1 VIVSAVIDRR
11 YSRHIIQLSFF
22 FLRRSFFACSHG
34 AVSPCVSAQTQRGG
48 YSTNEVDRTNILA
61 PGVCSDLCRNHLL
74 PAFTPERFRG
84 LAQLKSRIQLQQ
96 RNCSRFPRDFL
107 RRSTFP
113 SSQRTRS
120 RSSGSRSPLQEL
132 FRSYPARV
140 ATNRRPSPIIEPS
153 AVSVTSCSAKA

>member
-84 LAQLKSRIQLQQ
+84 LAQWEVVSSYSSATAPDSHGISCADPLFQARKELDREVAAHARRCKNYFAVIQL
-96 RNCSRFPRDFL
+96 
-107 RRSTFP
+107 
-113 SSQRTRS
+113 
-120 RSSGSRSPLQEL
+120 GSRQT
-132 FRSYPARV
+132 AGQV
-140 ATNRRPSPIIEPS
+140 Q
-153 AVSVTSCSAKA
+153 